1 MTTTTNTEII
11 LRTRSSVQREHRDKL
26 EANQCLPTAL
36 VFALWLSPKLRH
48 PEGSNREHETLF
60 PETHFRTVEEPSMLQ
75 STDAPTLNHCFHWN
89 GYKATAFR
97 DIVLQRMFSFYL
109 IEIGS

>member
-11 LRTRSSVQREHRDKL
+11 LRTRSSVQRVRLGKL
-26 EANQCLPTAL
+26 EANQYLPTAL
-36 VFALWLSPKLRH
+36 VFALWLSPKLHH
-48 PEGSNREHETLF
+48 PEGSNRENETLYL
-60 PETHFRTVEEPSMLQ
+60 ETRFQTAEALSMLQ

-97 DIVLQRMFSFYL
+97 DIVLQRMFSCF
-109 IEIGS
+109 